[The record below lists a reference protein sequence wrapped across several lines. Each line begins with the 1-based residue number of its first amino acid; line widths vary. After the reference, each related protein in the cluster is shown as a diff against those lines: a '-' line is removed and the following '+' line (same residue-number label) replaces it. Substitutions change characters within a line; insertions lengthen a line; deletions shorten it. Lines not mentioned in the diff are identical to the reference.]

1 MKTKK
6 SPTRF
11 KSMLTT
17 LGVAATL
24 FAHFPAFASGDD
36 PIEDKPGKKSKFKLK
51 SLSAMNNSSV
61 RIYPDIIK
69 RDMHVVAKSNIGGE
83 IDFFVF
89 DVEGTML
96 QHYKMKEKDH
106 YVVSGLERGRYT
118 YRVFKGDEE
127 TATGDFQIR

>member
-1 MKTKK
+1 MKTQK
-6 SPTRF
+6 SQKRI
-11 KSMLTT
+11 KSLLTG

-24 FAHFPAFASGDD
+24 FAHFPAFAGGDD
-36 PIEDKPGKKSKFKLK
+36 PLEDKPGKKSKFKLK
-51 SLSAMNNSSV
+51 NLTSMNNSSV

-69 RDMHVVAKSNIGGE
+69 RDMHVVAKANNGGE

-89 DVEGTML
+89 DVEGTLM

-106 YVVSGLERGRYT
+106 YVVSGLERGRYI